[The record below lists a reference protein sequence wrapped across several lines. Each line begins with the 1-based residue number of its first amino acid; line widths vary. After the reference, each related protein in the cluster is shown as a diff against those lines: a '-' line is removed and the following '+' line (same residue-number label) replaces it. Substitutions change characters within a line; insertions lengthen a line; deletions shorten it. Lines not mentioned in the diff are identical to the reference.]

1 MIASN
6 VLNLIEAR
14 GIPRGKASGFLR
26 GIGFNYETTKA
37 IVSGR
42 RQEFTFYQIEI
53 LCIHLHCTPSDLF
66 IYQPARH
73 HKLPPD
79 HPLLRIKSGNP
90 LPKLNKTIASLPVEL
105 LNKLQE
111 YADSL
116 RQPPQP

>member
-14 GIPRGKASGFLR
+14 GTPRRKASGFLR
-26 GIGFNYETTKA
+26 GIGFNYDTAKA

-42 RQEFTFYQIEI
+42 LQQFTYYQIEI
-53 LCIHLHCTPSDLF
+53 LCINLHCTPSDLF
-66 IYQPARH
+66 IYQPERH
-73 HKLPPD
+73 HKLPTD
-79 HPLLRIKSGNP
+79 HPLLRIKSGKP
-90 LPKLNKTIASLPVEL
+90 LPKLSKTIASMPLEH

-116 RQPPQP
+116 QHPPEP